1 VENFALTLPEPV
13 SILSTAVSVA
23 VIRLG

>member
-1 VENFALTLPEPV
+1 VENFALRLPEPV